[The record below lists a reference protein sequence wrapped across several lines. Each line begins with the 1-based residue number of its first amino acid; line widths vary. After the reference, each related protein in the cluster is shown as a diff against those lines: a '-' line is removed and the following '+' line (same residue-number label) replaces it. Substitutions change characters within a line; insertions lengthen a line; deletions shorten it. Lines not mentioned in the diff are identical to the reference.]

1 MEEKSQSRDAVRQ
14 TKRASFFFLSPL
26 SELVLANWPSLLDT
40 HLVCSHTV
48 ESAQPGP
55 GRAGI
60 SYLRRGQGRIIDQ
73 DPARGAC
80 VYCCVCVRRRCGR
93 CLFGGHRRSLAR
105 SRARWLAKLASKGA
119 ETAHKVKI
127 PPTRTRNQ
135 MVRVLVAAAAM
146 ALLPELLLERGRTR
160 R

>member
-1 MEEKSQSRDAVRQ
+1 MKEEECVMEEKSQSRDAVRQ

-73 DPARGAC
+73 DPARGG
-80 VYCCVCVRRRCGR
+80 VCVLLCLCETSMWALPFWRPQAISCSISGPLVGQAGFKGR
-93 CLFGGHRRSLAR
+93 
-105 SRARWLAKLASKGA
+105 
-119 ETAHKVKI
+119 
-127 PPTRTRNQ
+127 
-135 MVRVLVAAAAM
+135 
-146 ALLPELLLERGRTR
+146 
-160 R
+160 